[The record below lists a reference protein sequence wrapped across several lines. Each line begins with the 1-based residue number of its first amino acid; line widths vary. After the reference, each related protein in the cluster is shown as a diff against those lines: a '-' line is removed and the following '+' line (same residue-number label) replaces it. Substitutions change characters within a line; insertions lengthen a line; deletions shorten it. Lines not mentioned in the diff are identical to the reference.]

1 MGGSRT
7 GLSTSSAGLESNS
20 AFKNSFSSSRKC
32 FELLITPEFV
42 HAATKAVLLSS
53 GIGWSFSSSKLHASL
68 FHTCSGWY
76 TFQFLLTA
84 IWLLGTNLLFPL
96 HYGVLRFSK
105 LDLIAFFADGV
116 SAANHVL
123 LYSISFSLCPFLR
136 LRELKLTL
144 FCGYLNLQVMLILF
158 CVLLCKTPL
167 TCWLQSCPC
176 NSAADSLCA
185 NQSDHFK
192 PRTSL
197 CVCTLIVLN

>member
-76 TFQFLLTA
+76 TFQFLVTA

-96 HYGVLRFSK
+96 HYGVLHFSK
-105 LDLIAFFADGV
+105 LVRLNSFLCWWCFCNKPRAPLFHFF
-116 SAANHVL
+116 
-123 LYSISFSLCPFLR
+123 FSLPVFEVERVEIDSFLWLPESTSHAHSVLCPA
-136 LRELKLTL
+136 
-144 FCGYLNLQVMLILF
+144 M
-158 CVLLCKTPL
+158 
-167 TCWLQSCPC
+167 
-176 NSAADSLCA
+176 
-185 NQSDHFK
+185 
-192 PRTSL
+192 
-197 CVCTLIVLN
+197 